1 MAASASAS
9 APGSAERQ
17 ARGGAALA
25 SGNAVSARFPRARVA
40 GRAVRIRW
48 AFGILCLAM
57 VGVFAVFLLVGILAS
72 SSRGETA
79 RMNSHCGLG
88 GRGCCECFVGWVVTA
103 ASAAECAGTT

>member
-25 SGNAVSARFPRARVA
+25 SGNAVSARFPRARVV

-48 AFGILCLAM
+48 AFGIL
-57 VGVFAVFLLVGILAS
+57 FFFLTVNG
-72 SSRGETA
+72 GERIPT
-79 RMNSHCGLG
+79 
-88 GRGCCECFVGWVVTA
+88 
-103 ASAAECAGTT
+103 